1 LKTSTRAK
9 QTNVETWIINWFKQ
23 NADLK
28 SNDITKNLFENY
40 LEKGW
45 IDSLKFISF
54 ISDIEGN
61 FGIRFSNDEFQD
73 RAFATIAGLSKII
86 HNKINEK

>member
-1 LKTSTRAK
+1 MK
-9 QTNVETWIINWFKQ
+9 QIDVETWVINWFKQ
-23 NADLK
+23 NTDLK
-28 SNDITKNLFENY
+28 KDDIAKNSFENY

-61 FGIRFSNDEFQD
+61 FGIHFSNDEFQD
-73 RAFATIAGLSKII
+73 RTFSTIAGLSKII
-86 HNKINEK
+86 RNRINEKK